1 MKETFLIS
9 ALMIFAASAQ
19 SQTES
24 ELKELVVSAPAKTQ
38 IELLP
43 LNVTVV
49 GDSVINNST
58 ESSLLPVLTD
68 RIPGMFVSERGFAG
82 YGISNGAAGAVNI
95 RGVGQGNKVLFMID
109 GQPQWASIFGHALPD
124 TYVANGVER
133 VEVVKGPSSLLYGS
147 NAMGGSVNIITKSQ
161 KEDGFYG
168 RARAMFGSFN
178 TQKFALGTGYRKG
191 KFGAF
196 ISGQADRYVPSSRL
210 LGICH
215 LCASCAM
222 LGAWLYAESHQTMDF
237 LPFFLIYLT
246 FLIFYMPTLALG
258 NATAFTLLKDRGL
271 RPVDI
276 FPRIRVW
283 GTIGFV
289 AAMWFVNCAYWHD
302 GHFGMTLSEMNP
314 YARYRFQYTP
324 MMLLC
329 TSVVG
334 LATALYTLILP
345 PTAVVR
351 SGARGIRGILGL
363 DGFRLFKTGY
373 IRTFLLLAV
382 LSGVCLQITNGFA
395 TPFISHFLGEEP
407 YGTSGV
413 ATNATLLLSL
423 SQISEAACVL
433 LVGIC
438 MKRFGIRAVMITAL
452 VAWSLRFVLF
462 AFGNPGLGLW
472 MLVASMLV
480 YGVAFNFFSIAGNIY
495 IDQCTDPAHRGFGQG
510 LLMLMT
516 NGVGASLGT
525 IAAGAVVNSFCSW
538 EMVALPSGQTSL

>member
-1 MKETFLIS
+1 MRKVTPALSTLYFLQ
-9 ALMIFAASAQ
+9 FAVWGCYLTSLGQ
-19 SQTES
+19 
-24 ELKELVVSAPAKTQ
+24 
-38 IELLP
+38 LLGAGG
-43 LNVTVV
+43 LGRDIAWFYAAV
-49 GDSVINNST
+49 G
-58 ESSLLPVLTD
+58 
-68 RIPGMFVSERGFAG
+68 FVSLVMPALAG
-82 YGISNGAAGAVNI
+82 HV
-95 RGVGQGNKVLFMID
+95 
-109 GQPQWASIFGHALPD
+109 
-124 TYVANGVER
+124 
-133 VEVVKGPSSLLYGS
+133 
-147 NAMGGSVNIITKSQ
+147 
-161 KEDGFYG
+161 
-168 RARAMFGSFN
+168 
-178 TQKFALGTGYRKG
+178 
-191 KFGAF
+191 
-196 ISGQADRYVPSSRL
+196 ADRYVPSSRL

-345 PTAVVR
+345 PTAVAR

-413 ATNATLLLSL
+413 AANATLLFSL

-538 EMVALPSGQTSL
+538 EMVALPSGQTARLFMGDWMWPWLIFGCYALAVALLYVIFFHPKRKSETFVKP